1 MANVNALLSE
11 RLKKNEPSS
20 KMAALAEK
28 SAAGG
33 LSSFNGLFHVQE
45 LPLNEKLALE
55 VLLKTYA
62 LNNSENFSTDLKTLI
77 SITSEIKAINH
88 QAALLHGERIKKV
101 HALLTNYKE
110 GAFSSW
116 LIATY
121 GNRQTPYN
129 LMQYFEFYQRVPP
142 PLKAQLEKMP
152 RQAIYSLATR
162 EGDLEAKLKFISSFQ
177 GETKQVLLI
186 KIRDL
191 FPLRE
196 LDKRGEKHAE
206 NAICLLEKARVILER
221 KGLRLNSKQKE
232 TLKEL
237 LTSLSSLIKT
247 K

>member
-1 MANVNALLSE
+1 MANVNALISE

-33 LSSFNGLFHVQE
+33 LTTFSGLFHVQE
-45 LPLNEKLALE
+45 LSKQEKSSLE
-55 VLLKTYA
+55 ILLKTYA
-62 LNNSENFSTDLKTLI
+62 TNGENVESDLKKLI
-77 SITSEIKAINH
+77 AITSEVKAINH

-129 LMQYFEFYQRVPP
+129 LMQYFDFYQAVPSGLRP
-142 PLKAQLEKMP
+142 RLEEMP
-152 RQAIYSLATR
+152 RQAVYSLASR
-162 EGDLEAKLKFISSFQ
+162 DGELETKLKFVSSYG
-177 GETKQVLLI
+177 GETKQALLI

-196 LDKRGEKHAE
+196 KDGRRENLGE
-206 NAICLLEKARVILER
+206 NAIRLVEKAQALLER
-221 KGLRLNSKQKE
+221 KGTRLSLKQKE